1 MAQMLFEVDMVG
13 GAAGQ
18 AWKGAVG
25 DIERDYPW
33 DTLNAGDVSPAVAEV
48 ARKGWTENA
57 FNEFCTGAAMGQMLT
72 LMTQANVPLD
82 LMGMACA
89 FPTEELL
96 HVELCARMA
105 MRLGGGVPIVYDS
118 DDLVLDIDDSETP
131 LNQCNELIVRL
142 LCVGEAFS
150 LPMLTGAM
158 DSASHPL
165 AKAVL
170 RQIVKDEAS
179 HSRLGWLYL
188 DWIADDLAPGERERL
203 ARCAESAIDEY
214 REIWENIPEMGA
226 DDGISGDPS
235 LLALGWMAP
244 SAYRTLALKTVYSEI
259 NDQLAARGIH
269 LRLDGAPQRA

>member
-1 MAQMLFEVDMVG
+1 MARMLFEVDLVG
-13 GAAGQ
+13 GAAGE
-18 AWKGAVG
+18 AWKQAVG
-25 DIERDYPW
+25 DVESDYPW
-33 DTLNAGDVSPAVAEV
+33 DSLKPEDVSPEVAEA

-82 LMGMACA
+82 LAGMACV
-89 FPTEELL
+89 FPIEEVL
-96 HVELCARMA
+96 HVELCSRMA
-105 MRLGGGVPIVYDS
+105 MCLGGGVPIVYDS
-118 DDLVLDIDDSETP
+118 DDLLLDIDDSQPP
-131 LNQCNELIVRL
+131 LGQCNELIVRL

-158 DSASHPL
+158 NAASHPL

-170 RQIVKDEAS
+170 TQIVKDEAS

-188 DWIADDLAPGERERL
+188 DWIAEDLPDAERERL

-214 REIWENIPEMGA
+214 KEFWERIPEMGA
-226 DDGISGDPS
+226 DDGLAGDPS

-244 SAYRTLALKTVYSEI
+244 SAYRALAIETVYSEI
-259 NDQLAARGIH
+259 KGQLGERGIH
-269 LRLDGAPQRA
+269 LRL